1 MTTSLP
7 FITECTRLLLAGGA
21 DIHAVDMGG
30 NNVLHY
36 ASAGDNFSFLQASS
50 SAPLLLWDD
59 YNSGV
64 YISL

>member
-50 SAPLLLWDD
+50 SAPLRRLQFWRL
-59 YNSGV
+59 YF
-64 YISL
+64 SLDP